1 MVAVRLPRSHKNITG
16 VKLRIALW
24 ALNGGVRRGNL
35 LLVEE
40 LEGALLRL
48 VARGN
53 QALDGLL
60 AGRHLLAADDATVLV
75 HHQVGLGET
84 ARGVLGR
91 AVVDLGLRARGDHG
105 TTAHLDVVLARVGA
119 AGVLAI
125 LARVGRHFLPKEEIF
140 FRGCQRTPCRSCAAR
155 KDFCE

>member
-1 MVAVRLPRSHKNITG
+1 M
-16 VKLRIALW
+16 
-24 ALNGGVRRGNL
+24 
-35 LLVEE
+35 EE
-40 LEGALLRL
+40 LEGALLCL

-53 QALDGLL
+53 QTLDGLL
-60 AGRHLLAADDATVLV
+60 ARRHLLAADDATMLV

-91 AVVDLGLRARGDHG
+91 AVVDLGLGARGDHG

-119 AGVLAI
+119 ATVLAVI

-140 FRGCQRTPCRSCAAR
+140 FRGCQMPSCRSRAAG
-155 KDFCE
+155 KNFCH